1 MIFFLIICYLALAL
15 ASDIRTRKIPN
26 RLTFPAAAAGL
37 SINAYQYGWDGCI
50 ASALGLALG
59 LAFLLIPYLMGGI
72 GAGDVKMLG
81 ALGALAGPKIISYG
95 FAFGAILGGI
105 IAVIIIFLRRFGIH
119 DIRSIKQSFLS
130 LLLLRSKA
138 LMDSHEERESPGTL
152 PYSLPLAGG
161 ALVALLFNERLPG
174 IEMWWGP

>member
-1 MIFFLIICYLALAL
+1 MIICYLALAI
-15 ASDIRTRKIPN
+15 ASDIRTRKILN
-26 RLTFPAAAAGL
+26 RLTFPAAAAGF

-50 ASALGLALG
+50 ASASGLALG

-81 ALGALAGPKIISYG
+81 ALGALAGPKIVSYG
-95 FAFGAILGGI
+95 FVFGAILGGI
-105 IAVIIIFLRRFGIH
+105 IAAGIILLKKFGIH
-119 DIRSIKQSFLS
+119 DFRSIRESVLS
-130 LLLLRSKA
+130 LLLMRSKA
-138 LMDSHEERESPGTL
+138 LMDSHEKRESLGTL

-161 ALVALLFNERLPG
+161 ALLALVLQERLPG